1 MSNISPELIAQF
13 DQARAAGKALA
24 QTEPRAVKAWYAAD
38 SERVFIELTNGVM
51 MGFPYQLLQGLANG
65 TPEQLAEV
73 EIMPTGSA
81 LHWESLDADLGVA
94 QLVSGLFGSKAWMT
108 ELGRHG
114 GKSKSEAKAQ
124 ASRDNGKRG
133 GRPRKAV
140 ASESKVDELS
150 ALRKITRTEKVTQTR
165 QKKPSTQEVKGQ
177 D

>member
-24 QTEPRAVKAWYAAD
+24 ETEPRAVKAWYAAD

-114 GKSKSEAKAQ
+114 GKSKSDAKAQ

-133 GRPRKAV
+133 GRPRKTE
-140 ASESKVDELS
+140 ASESPVDELS
-150 ALRKITRTEKVTQTR
+150 DLRKLIGTEKVTQTR
-165 QKKPSTQEVKGQ
+165 QKKQSTQEAKG
-177 D
+177 

>member
-1 MSNISPELIAQF
+1 MSDISPELTAQF
-13 DQARAAGKALA
+13 DQARAAGKILTK
-24 QTEPRAVKAWYAAD
+24 TEPRAVKAWYAAD

-73 EIMPTGSA
+73 KIMPTGSA

-114 GKSKSEAKAQ
+114 GKSKSDAKAQ

-133 GRPRKAV
+133 GRPRKTV
-140 ASESKVDELS
+140 ASS
-150 ALRKITRTEKVTQTR
+150 
-165 QKKPSTQEVKGQ
+165 
-177 D
+177 

>member
-1 MSNISPELIAQF
+1 MMDDNISAELKAEI
-13 DQARAAGKALA
+13 DRARSAGKALA
-24 QTEPRAVKAWYAAD
+24 ETEPRAVKAWYAAD

-73 EIMPTGSA
+73 EILPTGSA

-94 QLVSGLFGSKAWMT
+94 QLVSGLFGSRAWMT

-133 GRPRKAV
+133 GRPRKTI
-140 ASESKVDELS
+140 ASATHE
-150 ALRKITRTEKVTQTR
+150 
-165 QKKPSTQEVKGQ
+165 
-177 D
+177 

>member
-13 DQARAAGKALA
+13 DQARAAGKHAA
-24 QTEPRAVKAWYAAD
+24 ETEPRAVKAWYAAD

-114 GKSKSEAKAQ
+114 GKSKSDAKAQ

-133 GRPRKAV
+133 GRPRKTV
-140 ASESKVDELS
+140 ASESPVDELS
-150 ALRKITRTEKVTQTR
+150 DLRKLIGTEKVTQTR
-165 QKKPSTQEVKGQ
+165 QKKQSTQEVKG
-177 D
+177 

>member
-1 MSNISPELIAQF
+1 MSNISPELTAQF
-13 DQARAAGKALA
+13 ARLAVCDSNRARAAGEALA
-24 QTEPRAVKAWYAAD
+24 KTEPRAIKAWYAAD

-94 QLVSGLFGSKAWMT
+94 QLVLGLFGSKAWMT

-114 GKSKSEAKAQ
+114 GKSKSLSKAQ

-133 GRPRKAV
+133 GRPRKT
-140 ASESKVDELS
+140 D
-150 ALRKITRTEKVTQTR
+150 
-165 QKKPSTQEVKGQ
+165 PSVSIS
-177 D
+177 

>member
-13 DQARAAGKALA
+13 DRARAAGKDAA
-24 QTEPRAVKAWYAAD
+24 ETEPRAVKAWYAAD

-51 MGFPYQLLQGLANG
+51 MGFPYQLLQGLTNG

-94 QLVSGLFGSKAWMT
+94 QLVSQLFGSKAWMT
-108 ELGRHG
+108 ELGRQG
-114 GKSKSEAKAQ
+114 GKSKSPSKAQ

-133 GRPRKAV
+133 GRPRKTD
-140 ASESKVDELS
+140 ASVSNTSELS
-150 ALRKITRTEKVTQTR
+150 DLRKLIGTENVTQTR
-165 QKKPSTQEVKGQ
+165 QKKQSTQEVKG
-177 D
+177 

>member
-1 MSNISPELIAQF
+1 VKFMMDDNISDEFKAEI
-13 DQARAAGKALA
+13 DRARAAGKALA
-24 QTEPRAVKAWYAAD
+24 ETEPRAVKAWYAAD

-73 EIMPTGSA
+73 EILPTGSA

-94 QLVSGLFGSKAWMT
+94 QLVSGLFGTKAWMT

-133 GRPRKAV
+133 GRPRKTL
-140 ASESKVDELS
+140 ASATD
-150 ALRKITRTEKVTQTR
+150 
-165 QKKPSTQEVKGQ
+165 
-177 D
+177 

>member
-1 MSNISPELIAQF
+1 MMNNKISAELKAKI
-13 DQARAAGKALA
+13 DRARAAGTVLA

-65 TPEQLAEV
+65 TPEQLSNV
-73 EIMPTGSA
+73 EITPTGSA

-114 GKSKSEAKAQ
+114 GQSKSEAKAQ

-133 GRPRKAV
+133 GRPRKTV
-140 ASESKVDELS
+140 ANKS
-150 ALRKITRTEKVTQTR
+150 
-165 QKKPSTQEVKGQ
+165 
-177 D
+177 

>member
-24 QTEPRAVKAWYAAD
+24 ETEPRAVKAWYAAD

-114 GKSKSEAKAQ
+114 GKSKSPSKAQ

-133 GRPRKAV
+133 GRPRKTV
-140 ASESKVDELS
+140 ASESPVDEILR
-150 ALRKITRTEKVTQTR
+150 LRKLIDPEEVAPMR
-165 QKKPSTQEVKGQ
+165 QKKQSSQEIK
-177 D
+177 